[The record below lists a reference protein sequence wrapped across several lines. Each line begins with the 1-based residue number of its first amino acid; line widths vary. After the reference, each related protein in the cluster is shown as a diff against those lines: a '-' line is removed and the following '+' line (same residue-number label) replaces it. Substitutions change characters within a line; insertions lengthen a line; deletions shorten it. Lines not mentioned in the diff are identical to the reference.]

1 MCERSK
7 VRSWWLES
15 GYECKLNAS
24 LTFWSCGNRSI
35 IPSCPLFAVYSILM
49 MCVNIARPCSQL
61 PITKIMRTLQISCIA
76 HLPVVQCKRYFLLQS
91 TPHSLVVI
99 LGGEGLKPLIAG
111 PNFCIFKG
119 TKKDSNF
126 WDFRADKSLQLV
138 GQEAESKFESKFEPL
153 QVMSPSLS
161 PCIESK
167 FEPLQAAAA
176 APPGAC
182 PPPGPSLCAPARP
195 ATAPGCRCSAS
206 RRCVCACSWG
216 EMRISRELIT
226 DQSSTH

>member
-1 MCERSK
+1 
-7 VRSWWLES
+7 
-15 GYECKLNAS
+15 
-24 LTFWSCGNRSI
+24 
-35 IPSCPLFAVYSILM
+35 M
-49 MCVNIARPCSQL
+49 MCVNIARSCSQL

-206 RRCVCACSWG
+206 RRCVCACS
-216 EMRISRELIT
+216 
-226 DQSSTH
+226 